1 MITRDIDIRNFL
13 NSVILEKYKSDPD
26 TKIISELDVCYGN
39 ARIDVAVINSIIT
52 GYEIKS
58 DSDTLQ
64 RLPKQIELYSKVFDK
79 INIVSGT
86 VYINKILNLVPDWWG
101 VIEIISD
108 NIGITGY
115 NEIRQPAL
123 NKSIDAYSLSQLLW
137 KSESLE
143 LLGQYSLSKG
153 LSNKTIKTIWIA
165 ISNNIPLE
173 NIQEFVRFKLKNRL
187 NCRTVKPVR
196 LSPKS
201 FDYQKKNLDRL
212 LSQIT
217 RSQYAKNQD
226 YFC

>member
-13 NSVILEKYKSDPD
+13 NSVILAKHKSDTD
-26 TKIISELDVCYGN
+26 TKIISELDICYGD
-39 ARIDVAVINSIIT
+39 ARIDLAVINSIIT

-79 INIVSGT
+79 VNIVSGK
-86 VYINKILNLVPDWWG
+86 VYIDKILNLVPEWWG

-115 NEIRQPAL
+115 NAIRQPAL

-137 KSESLE
+137 KSEALE
-143 LLGQYSLSKG
+143 LLGRYSLSKG
-153 LSNKTIKTIWIA
+153 LSNKTIKTLWIA
-165 ISNNIPLE
+165 ISNNISLA

-201 FDYQKKNLDRL
+201 FDYKKKNLYRIA
-212 LSQIT
+212 SQLT
-217 RSQYAKNQD
+217 RN
-226 YFC
+226 